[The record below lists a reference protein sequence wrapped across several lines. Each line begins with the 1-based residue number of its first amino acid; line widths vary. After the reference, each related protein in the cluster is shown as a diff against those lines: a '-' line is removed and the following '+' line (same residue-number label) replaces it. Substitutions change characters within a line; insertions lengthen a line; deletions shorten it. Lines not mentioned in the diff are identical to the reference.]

1 MKLEELCYHAFAVAS
16 SLGVLDMINHKVINT
31 TPRAVP
37 PNTTHLV
44 EKFPIF
50 PMKIAGSNVIIIVIT
65 TSTQPGRAFILSRI
79 LPINNKILKYNPQ
92 KSKITKVNITASMNN
107 QFKLGTGF
115 SSILKNEMK
124 IINANISTKKIED
137 IRIVRLVLFRHKDIV
152 LTQLRI
158 CISSIQ
164 D

>member
-44 EKFPIF
+44 EKFPVF
-50 PMKIAGSNVIIIVIT
+50 PMKIAGSNVIIIVMT
-65 TSTQPGRAFILSRI
+65 TSTQPGRAFIFSRK

-137 IRIVRLVLFRHKDIV
+137 IRIVRLVLFRHKDII

-158 CISSIQ
+158 CIRSI
-164 D
+164 

>member
-158 CISSIQ
+158 CLRSI
-164 D
+164 